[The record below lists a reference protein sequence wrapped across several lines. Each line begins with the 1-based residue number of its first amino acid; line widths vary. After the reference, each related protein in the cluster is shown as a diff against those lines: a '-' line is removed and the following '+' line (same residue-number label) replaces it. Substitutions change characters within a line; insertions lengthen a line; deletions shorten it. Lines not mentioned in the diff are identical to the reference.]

1 MAQVTVL
8 TTKGIESGSVS
19 LSDQL
24 FAVEP
29 NLNLL
34 HEVVRIQDANSR
46 RILGT
51 TKDRSEVRGGGRKPW
66 KQKGTGRARHGSRRS
81 PIWSGGGITFGP
93 TLLRNFKLKVNKKV
107 RRKAIAMALSDRFN
121 DGKFIVIESFDID
134 AKTSTLRAML
144 ETLKIADEKVL
155 LITTKEDAG
164 IIRAAQNLPRVKT
177 ISAQSLNA
185 KDLLLGNVHVAS
197 KAALEKIQETYLA

>member
-1 MAQVTVL
+1 MAQVTVF
-8 TTKGIESGSVS
+8 TAKGKESGSVS
-19 LSDQL
+19 VADQL

-29 NLNLL
+29 NINLL

-93 TLLRNFKLKVNKKV
+93 NLLRNFKLKVNKKV
-107 RRKAIAMALSDRFN
+107 RRKAIAMALSDRLN
-121 DGKFIVIESFDID
+121 DKKFMVIDTFGAD
-134 AKTSTLRAML
+134 AKTSELKGML
-144 ETLKIADEKVL
+144 SALSVADEKVL
-155 LITTKEDAG
+155 LITTKEDTG
-164 IIRAAQNLPRVKT
+164 VIRAAKNLPRVKT

-185 KDLLLGNVHVAS
+185 KDLLLSNVHIAS
-197 KAALEKIQETYLA
+197 KAAVEKIQETYLA